1 MLERLLARA
10 QAYGARPRGPRSAA
24 RWTAVA
30 AVAALAFTPAAA
42 ARLGDV
48 RFVLDDFEA
57 AAWPDPT
64 VWTVPAAATTW
75 RTSGCQA
82 LGGRRGLRAFAPP
95 GTSPDAPCDAAVPPG
110 ASSTAFLHLDL
121 RAAGAA
127 NRLEL
132 GFDVWFRLGAAE
144 DAGLVVWL
152 HVPRPGG
159 AVDRVPIFGAT
170 GDTGAWASP
179 QRYLDLRN
187 LVDVRNPAAVYD
199 LRGADWTLEWT
210 AAAPAGAPPGGGV
223 FLDNVALT
231 WEPDLSYP
239 TPTARPTLPPTATI
253 PRPTPARTATPTD
266 EPTPTDIPP
275 TDTATPPAGRAYLP
289 LVRHDPQPTAT
300 ATVTVTVTATAM
312 VTATATMTA
321 TAPAEATA
329 TEPTTMID
337 AANGPAPAKA
347 GAWRPSRPP
356 SAKAPDVDPN
366 PPSGRMLSSPNHAPV
381 AQWTEQLASNQ

>member
-1 MLERLLARA
+1 MDSRSKRSAPDTRSMPERLRARVRA
-10 QAYGARPRGPRSAA
+10 VGTRPRGLRRAS

-30 AVAALAFTPAAA
+30 AAAAFAFTPAAA
-42 ARLGDV
+42 ARLRDV

-57 AAWPDPT
+57 AAWPDPA
-64 VWTVPAAATTW
+64 VWTVPAAPTTW
-75 RTSGCQA
+75 RTSGCHA
-82 LGGRRGLRAFAPP
+82 LGGRRALRAFAPP
-95 GTSPDAPCDAAVPPG
+95 ATSPDAPCDAAVPPG

-121 RAAGAA
+121 QGAGAA

-132 GFDVWFRLGAAE
+132 GFDVWFRLAAAE

-199 LRGADWTLEWT
+199 LRGAAWTLEWT
-210 AAAPAGAPPGGGV
+210 AVAPTGAPSGGGV
-223 FLDNVALT
+223 FLDNIALT

-239 TPTARPTLPPTATI
+239 TPTVRPTLPPTATV
-253 PRPTPARTATPTD
+253 PRPTPIRTATPTD
-266 EPTPTDIPP
+266 EPTPTDVPP

-300 ATVTVTVTATAM
+300 ATATATQTVTATATS
-312 VTATATMTA
+312 TADPNGT
-321 TAPAEATA
+321 
-329 TEPTTMID
+329 PTP
-337 AANGPAPAKA
+337 PAPETIPADET
-347 GAWRPSRPP
+347 PPP
-356 SAKAPDVDPN
+356 SATPGQSA
-366 PPSGRMLSSPNHAPV
+366 MLSSPKHAPV